1 MFEIMGSFIA
11 LFLFLFSYIQ
21 LKKIRQYETNT
32 YFDGIDASI
41 THDSGG
47 DM

>member
-11 LFLFLFSYIQ
+11 LFLYLFSYTK
-21 LKKIRQYETNT
+21 LKKIRQDETNT
-32 YFDGIDASI
+32 YFDGIDASV
-41 THDSGG
+41 THSSGG